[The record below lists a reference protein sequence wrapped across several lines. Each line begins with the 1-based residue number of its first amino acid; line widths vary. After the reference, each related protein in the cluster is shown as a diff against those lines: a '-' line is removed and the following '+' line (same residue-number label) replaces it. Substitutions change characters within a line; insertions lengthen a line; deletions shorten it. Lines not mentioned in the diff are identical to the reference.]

1 MRKVFVFL
9 YPIIFLS
16 LLFPHLGKF
25 TPPNPI
31 VLFPVF
37 ALLFFRLKPLPLL
50 KFTYLT
56 PTPSLVIMIFIL
68 SGGFWGGVI
77 SLVTILLADIIRSRN
92 IETAVINAT
101 AFGSVG
107 LIVNYLVRFHTGVTL
122 SNYFIAHL
130 IYYILVMIVFYT
142 PELVQRSMRPG
153 EFIYL
158 LGYELLYISV
168 SSIILYL
175 FYRSYHL
182 GLIPFLIYLI
192 SLVPIIA
199 GLAYIFSMSIEAK
212 RLKILFEI
220 QEEMKSLSVKDTIH
234 LVLENSKRFIDWTNV
249 NFAALEGNQVRL
261 IYSTSRGFVSDF
273 VTPLG
278 KGVVSRAIMEKKTI
292 IVDDVEKESNVIV
305 LNKEIKSEMCTPI
318 YFQGKP
324 IGVLDF
330 EHRLPKAFT
339 KYDARMAEFFARQ
352 LSNSL
357 KIYLDLAPIV
367 DSIDRLNTGSKEIRG
382 RVDTALNIA
391 SNNVEEA
398 KSISEN
404 MKRILGE
411 LNSVGEEIERL
422 YSTLGEISDETDTL
436 SRKIDGLHSGTIE
449 KAQDIDQQREILT
462 QIRDFFNNLK
472 DITTTL
478 KKKSQFFN
486 EIIVSINELADDTG
500 LLALNASIEAQRVG
514 EKGKGFSVIAQEI
527 NNLSE
532 NVKRLSKSAKKEIE
546 NFLHILGELVE
557 NLKKNEK
564 SLKKISQFSL
574 SLGEFLSFL
583 SGEIEELNSITRRS
597 MVSMERGIKEFKKI
611 RGDIQSSLNGAI
623 QNGEKVG
630 ELLDSIN
637 NILHTMNE
645 FEGFVETI
653 SRSLSEF
660 MGIVDMFNLDIL
672 RNKDAEK
679 KV

>member
-16 LLFPHLGKF
+16 LLLPHPGKS

-31 VLFPVF
+31 VLLPIAAIV
-37 ALLFFRLKPLPLL
+37 FFRLKPLPLL

-68 SGGFWGGVI
+68 SGGFWGAVI
-77 SLVTILLADIIRSRN
+77 SLITTFLSDIIRTRN
-92 IETAVINAT
+92 IETAIINSS

-107 LIVNYLVRFHTGVTL
+107 LIMNYLVRLQTGVTL

-130 IYYILVMIVFYT
+130 IYFTIVMIVFYT
-142 PELVQRSMRPG
+142 PELVQRSLSPR
-153 EFIYL
+153 EFIYVF
-158 LGYELLYISV
+158 GYEVIYISI
-168 SSIILYL
+168 SSIILYQ
-175 FYRSYHL
+175 FYRSYSL
-182 GLIPFLIYLI
+182 GLIPFLVYLV

-199 GLAYIFSMSIEAK
+199 GLAYILSMSIEAK
-212 RLKILFEI
+212 RLKILYDI

-234 LVLENSKRFIDWTNV
+234 MVLENSKKFIDWTNV
-249 NFAALEGNQVRL
+249 NFAGIEGENIRL

-278 KGVVSRAIMEKKTI
+278 KGVSSRAILGRKTI
-292 IVDDVEKESNVIV
+292 IVDDVEKESDVIV
-305 LNKEIKSEMCTPI
+305 LNENVKSELCTPI
-318 YFQGKP
+318 FFHGEP

-330 EHRLPKAFT
+330 EHRIPKAFS

-357 KIYLDLAPIV
+357 KIFLDLAPIV
-367 DSIDRLNTGSKEIRG
+367 DSLENLNAGSREIKHK
-382 RVDTALNIA
+382 VDTAFNIA
-391 SNNVEEA
+391 SGNVEEA
-398 KSISEN
+398 KIISEN
-404 MKRILGE
+404 MKRILEELNNVGMEIEKLHSIMGE
-411 LNSVGEEIERL
+411 LSEGTN
-422 YSTLGEISDETDTL
+422 TL
-436 SRKIDGLHSGTIE
+436 SRKIDGLHSGSTE
-449 KAQDIDQQREILT
+449 KAKDIDQQREILT
-462 QIRDFFNNLK
+462 QIKDFFDNLK

-478 KKKSQFFN
+478 REKSRFFN

-500 LLALNASIEAQRVG
+500 LLSLNASIEAQRVG

-532 NVKRLSKSAKKEIE
+532 NVKELSKGAKKEIE
-546 NFLHILGELVE
+546 GFLQILGELVE
-557 NLKKNEK
+557 NIKRNEN
-564 SLKKISQFSL
+564 SLKKLSQFSL

-583 SGEIEELNSITRRS
+583 SSEIEELNSITQG
-597 MVSMERGIKEFKKI
+597 SMESMGRGIEEIGRIRKEI
-611 RGDIQSSLNGAI
+611 QASLGDAI

-630 ELLDSIN
+630 ELLGSIN
-637 NILHTMNE
+637 NILNTMNE

-653 SRSLSEF
+653 SHSLSEF
-660 MGIVDMFNLDIL
+660 MGIVEMFSLDIL
-672 RNKDAEK
+672 RRKDVEK